1 MPTYRED
8 VMFYPYSVQLQ
19 TAAKSFNK
27 GNFSLWFNKLIP
39 LNNENKC
46 EPCDEQGNDKKKGE
60 VVQYYESKYDELKT
74 NAILRKMLAEKHE
87 SQEQYCEIYENAGY
101 KIINYQAAL
110 KSPLITG
117 IGQPHPNEV
126 GMVFDHTMG
135 IPYIPASSVK
145 GIVRFAHMLELI
157 ESENL
162 QQFLN
167 KEKDGIIES
176 IPETKIPAIFGGDAD
191 EEKEGKTK
199 KLKGKV
205 IFLDAYP
212 DKVPD
217 LHVDIMNPHYVK
229 YYSDDEDKTPPADY
243 LDPTPIKFLTVKPGT
258 VFSFKALVSK
268 DSDFL
273 LEPLKT
279 AFQKALEDEGA
290 GAKTA
295 VGYGRFEIQSDANK
309 ADNFSEGKQDEVA
322 VLKTHTPIEKML
334 NNLDSLNNTE
344 IGRISG
350 EIVNNMEKELKTVED
365 KAIIAKAIKEKLGT
379 KAFKKLD
386 RKKDRYL
393 SELIGHSNML
403 DN

>member
-1 MPTYRED
+1 
-8 VMFYPYSVQLQ
+8 MFYPYSKELQ
-19 TAAKSFNK
+19 DAAGSFVK

-39 LNNENKC
+39 LSNERNCKACNK
-46 EPCDEQGNDKKKGE
+46 QGNDKE
-60 VVQYYESKYDELKT
+60 AVQYYESFYNGLKNNIMLKDLLDEKQ
-74 NAILRKMLAEKHE
+74 R
-87 SQEQYCEIYENAGY
+87 SQQQFCEIYEKAGY
-101 KIINYQAAL
+101 KIIKYQAEL

-145 GIVRFAHMLELI
+145 GIVRFAHILGLI
-157 ESENL
+157 NSENL
-162 QQFLN
+162 SDYTDKYGEFLV
-167 KEKDGIIES
+167 ES
-176 IPETKIPAIFGGDAD
+176 NLETKIPAIFGGDAD
-191 EEKEGKTK
+191 EEKEGKKKTK

-212 DKVPD
+212 DKIPD
-217 LHVDIMNPHYVK
+217 LHVDIMNPHYGD
-229 YYSDDEDKTPPADY
+229 YYNDEKGTTPPADY

-258 VFSFKALVSK
+258 IFIFKALVPE
-268 DSDFL
+268 DSDL

-279 AFQKALEDEGA
+279 AFQRALEEEGM

-295 VGYGRFEIQSDANK
+295 VGYGRFEIQSNANK
-309 ADNFSEGKQDEVA
+309 IDNFSEGKQGEVA
-322 VLKTHTPIEKML
+322 VLKTHTPVEKML
-334 NNLDSLNNTE
+334 NNLNSLNNTE

-365 KAIIAKAIKEKLGT
+365 KAVIAKAIKEKLET

-393 SELIGHSNML
+393 SKLIEHV
-403 DN
+403 